1 MSHKA
6 AKLGITTLVLA
17 LTFGALLYS
26 TLGESMQYYK
36 YVDEVVGAPD
46 SWEGKKLQVHGYVV
60 KDSIFVN
67 PGTSEYA
74 FTIHRNGKSLP
85 ARYRGAPP
93 DAFKD
98 DAEVVLTGHL
108 TTEGFQATDMTAKC
122 PSKYEE
128 PPITTGPGTE

>member
-6 AKLGITTLVLA
+6 TKLGVTTVVLA

-36 YVDEVVGAPD
+36 YVDEVMGAPD
-46 SWEGKKLQVHGYVV
+46 DWEGKKLQVHGYVV
-60 KDSIFVN
+60 KDSIFKK
-67 PGTSEYA
+67 PGTNEYA
-74 FTIHRNGKSLP
+74 FTIQRNGKTMA
-85 ARYRGAPP
+85 ARYDGLTP

-98 DAEVVLTGHL
+98 DAEVVLTGQL
-108 TTEGFQATDMTAKC
+108 TDEGFQTTEMTAKC

>member
-6 AKLGITTLVLA
+6 AKIGVTTLVLA

-36 YVDEVVGAPD
+36 YVDEVMAAPD
-46 SWEGKKLQVHGYVV
+46 TWEGKKLQVHGYVV
-60 KDSIFVN
+60 KDSIFTK
-67 PGTSEYA
+67 PGTNQYV
-74 FTIHRNGKSLP
+74 FTIHRNGKTLP
-85 ARYRGAPP
+85 ARFDGLPP
-93 DAFKD
+93 DTFKA

-108 TTEGFQATDMTAKC
+108 TDDGFTATEMTAKC

-128 PPITTGPGTE
+128 PPVTTGPGAE